1 MGVLSCVRV
10 GQTSFDAPGAVL
22 ETPLSGVRRAKTIMA
37 RTSSRFG
44 WFLMGLFLFL
54 AAGQDVAAKQATVTT
69 ITTSANPSEIGRSVT
84 ITATVTSQQSGQSN
98 QHCPD
103 GSVQFQINGVNVG
116 SPVRVTPL
124 SLCAV
129 SGGIARAT
137 ASIKFPF
144 PSGGNYPIVAIYG
157 GDHDFVSST
166 SESFTQT
173 VGQGSPIL
181 TRTAVYSSG
190 NPSTV
195 GDAVT
200 FTAVVSPV
208 EWGFGQPTGTVT
220 ITSGTTTLFI
230 GTLNSS
236 GWLEFTTSSLPQGAN
251 EIRASYAGSGIFVG
265 SVGSIVQEVNDRSKT
280 ATTLSLAAA
289 PTAVIVGEKVWL
301 TATVTPADYVAGIPT
316 GDVTFSSGSVSITG
330 TLNEDGWVTVS
341 TSDLALGAN
350 SITASYAGDANYSG
364 SSATATEL
372 VSSATAIPTS
382 IALVATP
389 ATTILGQAVT
399 VTATVTPNEWTY
411 GDPTGT
417 VTIMLTDARGNK
429 STLFNGALPASG
441 WVSFTTVTLPL
452 GANAI
457 SATYS
462 GDANYRAS
470 ISATKR
476 AQVGPVAGQIAT
488 RMVLVASPTV
498 SVAGEPVWL
507 TATVTPSDWT
517 FGNPTGTVTFT
528 SGNVTITG
536 NLAGGAAADWVTVVT
551 TALPQGTNLI
561 TATYSGDANY
571 SGTTATTVETVT
583 SLGIET
589 QIALVATPN
598 PSVFGEPVT
607 ITATVIPGIWGYGT
621 PPGVVTLTGGGL
633 TLTETLANGWTV
645 FLTSALPQG
654 TSTLTA
660 TYGGNSVF
668 KGATA
673 TVTQAVNAR
682 P

>member
-1 MGVLSCVRV
+1 
-10 GQTSFDAPGAVL
+10 
-22 ETPLSGVRRAKTIMA
+22 MA
-37 RTSSRFG
+37 RTSSRFAWVLVG
-44 WFLMGLFLFL
+44 VSMFL
-54 AAGQDVAAKQATVTT
+54 AAAQEVHAKQATVTT
-69 ITTSANPSEIGRSVT
+69 ITTSANPSDIGRSVT

-103 GSVQFQINGVNVG
+103 GHVTFQINGVNVG
-116 SPVRVTPL
+116 APVQVTPL

-129 SGGIARAT
+129 DGIARSF

-144 PSGGNYPIVAIYG
+144 PSGGTYPVVAIYG
-157 GDHDFVSST
+157 GDHDFASST
-166 SESFTQT
+166 SAPFTQT

-181 TRTAVYSSG
+181 TRTTVFSSG
-190 NPSTV
+190 NPSVV

-200 FTAVVSPV
+200 FTAVVAPV
-208 EWGFGQPTGTVT
+208 EWGFGLPAGTVT
-220 ITSGTTTLFI
+220 FTSGDTTLFI
-230 GTLNSS
+230 GTLNAS

-251 EIRASYAGSGIFVG
+251 TITATYAGTGIFVG
-265 SVGSIVQEVNDRSKT
+265 SSGSLVQNVTDRSKT
-280 ATTLSLAAA
+280 ATTLQLAAS

-316 GDVTFSSGSVSITG
+316 GEVLFSSGNVTITG

-341 TSDLALGAN
+341 TSDLGLGAN

-372 VSSATAIPTS
+372 VSSATAIPTA
-382 IALVATP
+382 IELVALP
-389 ATTILGQAVT
+389 VTTIVGQAVSI
-399 VTATVTPNEWTY
+399 TATVTPAAWDF

-429 STLFNGALPASG
+429 STLFNGALPPSG
-441 WVSFTTVTLPL
+441 WVSFTTVSLPL
-452 GANAI
+452 GSNAI

-462 GDANYRAS
+462 GDVHYRAS
-470 ISATKR
+470 LSAVKR
-476 AQVGPVAGQIAT
+476 AQVGPLAGQIAT
-488 RMVLVASPTV
+488 SMVLVASPSV

-528 SGNVTITG
+528 SGNVTVTG
-536 NLAGGAAADWVTVVT
+536 TLATGGSADWVTVVT
-551 TALPQGTNLI
+551 SALPQGSNLI

-571 SGTTATTVETVT
+571 AGTTATAIETVT

-589 QIALVATPN
+589 QITLVASPN

-607 ITATVIPGIWGYGT
+607 ITATVTPGIWGYGT
-621 PPGVVTLTGGGL
+621 PPGTVTLTGGGI
-633 TLTETLANGWTV
+633 TLTETLSNGWTV
-645 FLTSALPQG
+645 FMTSALPQG
-654 TSTLTA
+654 ASTLTA

-668 KGATA
+668 KGTSAT
-673 TVTQAVNAR
+673 TSQTVNAR